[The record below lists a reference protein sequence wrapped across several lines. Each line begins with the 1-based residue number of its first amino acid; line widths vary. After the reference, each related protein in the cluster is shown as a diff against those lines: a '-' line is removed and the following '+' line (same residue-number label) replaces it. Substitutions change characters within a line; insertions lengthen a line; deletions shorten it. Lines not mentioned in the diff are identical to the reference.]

1 MKDILRIASKLDE
14 SGQFELSDKLMKI
27 AQDNGKLWGIFPTA
41 PILAPPQPYSGGK
54 STAVLAP
61 PVTRTP
67 VPPLNPAVTRTPVA
81 PLNRPT
87 TKSINSELCKAVSG
101 TYYYDIKFSKK
112 LIKDEVDRKIE
123 PFVRGTRS
131 YEFWE
136 CINNSQK
143 YTVPQKKAYFDQ
155 CWRIVYESTDKT
167 KTNFYQI
174 FYPLLKKYKLTE
186 NDLNLYKTEDE
197 VGRQWTKVFD
207 ELSKIYGTDILND
220 ADWKKNNQNEYSF
233 IFQTFG
239 MTRERFIW

>member
-41 PILAPPQPYSGGK
+41 PILAPPQPSFGGK
-54 STAVLAP
+54 STAVSAP
-61 PVTRTP
+61 P
-67 VPPLNPAVTRTPVA
+67 VTRTPVA
-81 PLNRPT
+81 PLNPPT
-87 TKSINSELCKAVSG
+87 TRPINSELCKAVSG
-101 TYYYDIKFSKK
+101 TYYYDIKFSKQ

-143 YTVPQKKAYFDQ
+143 YTLPQKRAYFDQ

-186 NDLNLYKTEDE
+186 NDLNLYNTRDE
-197 VGRQWTKVFD
+197 VSKQWMKVFD

-220 ADWKKNNQNEYSF
+220 EDWKKINRNEYSF
-233 IFQTFG
+233 IFSTYGITLQ
-239 MTRERFIW
+239 RFH

>member
-27 AQDNGKLWGIFPTA
+27 AQDNGKLWGIFPFA
-41 PILAPPQPYSGGK
+41 PILAPPQPSFGGK
-54 STAVLAP
+54 STAVSAP
-61 PVTRTP
+61 P
-67 VPPLNPAVTRTPVA
+67 VTRTPVA
-81 PLNRPT
+81 PLNPPT

-143 YTVPQKKAYFDQ
+143 YTLPQKRAYFDQ

-220 ADWKKNNQNEYSF
+220 ADWKKNNRNEYSCF
-233 IFQTFG
+233 CITNARNRGIFG
-239 MTRERFIW
+239 KRVSDVLY

>member
-27 AQDNGKLWGIFPTA
+27 AQDNGKLWGIFPFA
-41 PILAPPQPYSGGK
+41 PILAPPQPSFGGK
-54 STAVLAP
+54 STAVSAP
-61 PVTRTP
+61 P
-67 VPPLNPAVTRTPVA
+67 VTRTPVA
-81 PLNRPT
+81 PLNPPT

-143 YTVPQKKAYFDQ
+143 YTLPQKRAYFDQ

-220 ADWKKNNQNEYSF
+220 ADWKKNNRNEYSF